1 MKINEIPE
9 LTEKQ
14 AFLVCAFNLASGVQ
28 IEMKTRVKFIRF
40 ENKAKWEKLEKHLGW
55 GISGEKQKEWVGK

>member
-28 IEMKTRVKFIRF
+28 IEMKTRAKFIRYN
-40 ENKAKWEKLEKHLGW
+40 NKAKWEKLERHLG
-55 GISGEKQKEWVGK
+55 QDR

>member
-14 AFLVCAFNLASGVQ
+14 AFLVYAFNLASGVQ
-28 IEMKTRVKFIRF
+28 IEMKTRAKFIRYKL
-40 ENKAKWEKLEKHLGW
+40 NLLDTRPSEKSW
-55 GISGEKQKEWVGK
+55 RGIWAGTGGEKQKE